1 MTSASRY
8 INKSDQSKAGIIQGL
23 VAQAIAEY
31 IQWQTCTIGKDINP
45 SELIKRIVAAGAK
58 RVDVA
63 SPVFTVTPDTSAAR
77 VGKQTISY
85 GGIEND

>member
-1 MTSASRY
+1 MDRQANIDRFEAEMAKVSREGA
-8 INKSDQSKAGIIQGL
+8 NK
-23 VAQAIAEY
+23 
-31 IQWQTCTIGKDINP
+31 
-45 SELIKRIVAAGAK
+45 LIKRIVAAGAK

-63 SPVFTVTPDTSAAR
+63 SPVFPDTSVAR